1 MCAANLGSIW
11 TKLWSD
17 RSSFDHLGIW
27 WSGWWTYLHNVMNSN
42 EICVHIS
49 HVCPNFYWIF
59 YELKDVPAD
68 FCNFSKYGASLL
80 KFFHLNLNCIFVQS
94 IRGVQR
100 METMTMERNVT
111 YDAYEYSTSFPF
123 ERSFDQW
130 HYKRWTEENWVSDSK
145 TRFEMPS
152 LLHRK
157 NWIWMLCV
165 LEVYCTN
172 EIKLDPTLHIM
183 LCLDT
188 SCKMQFYM
196 HYVRSVRHTLEDQES
211 NLNCNT
217 ACKL

>member
-130 HYKRWTEENWVSDSK
+130 HYKRWTEENWVSDSMK
-145 TRFEMPS
+145 TGFECLRCFTGKTGLNAGQMQWGTYWEYFVKMKGTWS
-152 LLHRK
+152 NASHHVVSQ
-157 NWIWMLCV
+157 MLFYTRYV
-165 LEVYCTN
+165 LFGQV
-172 EIKLDPTLHIM
+172 
-183 LCLDT
+183 
-188 SCKMQFYM
+188 
-196 HYVRSVRHTLEDQES
+196 
-211 NLNCNT
+211 NLRDSRVQP
-217 ACKL
+217 